1 MGLVLVVLGAV
12 LVVVFVGGSA
22 PTRQVLALA
31 RNVSKGEVLVA
42 GDITSLELPA
52 NAAIAALDAPSLAS
66 LVGRQAVSDLPEGTV
81 LTRQILA
88 PQREL
93 PAGMVVVGAQLDAGQ
108 YPVRH
113 FKAGEKVNL
122 LGRPPAQDRVVA
134 VAQSVEIYEVAQ
146 LGNTDRLFISF
157 LIPELLQLSV
167 AEVLGDGS
175 LRLSLLEA
183 GA

>member
-12 LVVVFVGGSA
+12 LVVAFVGGSS

-31 RNVSKGEVLVA
+31 RNVSKGEVLAA
-42 GDITSLELPA
+42 GDLTNLELPA
-52 NAAIAALDAPSLAS
+52 DAAIAALDVQSLAS
-66 LVGRQAVSDLPEGTV
+66 LVGRQAVSDLSAGTV
-81 LTRQILA
+81 LTLQLLA

-122 LGRPPAQDRVVA
+122 LGRPPDEDRVVA
-134 VAQSVEIYEVAQ
+134 VALSVEIYEVTQ
-146 LGNTDRLFISF
+146 LGATDRLFISF
-157 LIPELLQLSV
+157 LIPELQQLSV

-175 LRLSLLEA
+175 LRLGLLEA